1 MLWWNILGN
10 LNDENVRRD
19 QTLHIVLKLLCLYYH
34 QSIDSFSFVSGQE
47 TIINS
52 SFVKDWSRG
61 Y

>member
-34 QSIDSFSFVSGQE
+34 QSIDSFPLFLGRKQ
-47 TIINS
+47 
-52 SFVKDWSRG
+52 
-61 Y
+61 